1 MVNEATI
8 EAYKAM
14 AKDSECPSME
24 TQIREN
30 LERTCDKF
38 AGNEDKLDRCIF
50 YLEDCASQILDG
62 KRGEALVL
70 ARFFTP
76 ASAYTWYMLEYD
88 EENDEAFGYIVGP
101 EPEYGYFSVKE
112 LQEARMQ
119 SGFLRGM
126 QAVERDI
133 SVDPKKRTLADLL
146 KAYGEK
152 APSWWQEKA
161 SA

>member
-1 MVNEATI
+1 M
-8 EAYKAM
+8 
-14 AKDSECPSME
+14 
-24 TQIREN
+24 TQKLLTSAIKTAAR
-30 LERTCDKF
+30 KF
-38 AGNEDKLDRCIF
+38 PLG
-50 YLEDCASQILDG
+50 SQDG

-76 ASAYTWYMLEYD
+76 ASSYTWYMLEYD

>member
-1 MVNEATI
+1 
-8 EAYKAM
+8 
-14 AKDSECPSME
+14 
-24 TQIREN
+24 
-30 LERTCDKF
+30 
-38 AGNEDKLDRCIF
+38 
-50 YLEDCASQILDG
+50 
-62 KRGEALVL
+62 
-70 ARFFTP
+70 
-76 ASAYTWYMLEYD
+76 MLEYD
-88 EENDEAFGYIVGP
+88 EENDEAFGYIVGT

-146 KAYGEK
+146 NAYGEK

>member
-1 MVNEATI
+1 
-8 EAYKAM
+8 
-14 AKDSECPSME
+14 
-24 TQIREN
+24 
-30 LERTCDKF
+30 
-38 AGNEDKLDRCIF
+38 
-50 YLEDCASQILDG
+50 
-62 KRGEALVL
+62 
-70 ARFFTP
+70 
-76 ASAYTWYMLEYD
+76 
-88 EENDEAFGYIVGP
+88 
-101 EPEYGYFSVKE
+101 
-112 LQEARMQ
+112 MQ